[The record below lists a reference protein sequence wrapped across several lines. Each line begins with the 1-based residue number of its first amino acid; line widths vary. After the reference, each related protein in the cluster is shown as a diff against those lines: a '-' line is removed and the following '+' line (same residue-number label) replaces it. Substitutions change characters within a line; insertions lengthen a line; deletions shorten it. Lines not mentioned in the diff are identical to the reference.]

1 MIAGHPNFGARCILN
16 LFYHECGGEQWQ
28 IAAPSRNNSIALSGN
43 HSESIGHHGPAS
55 RGTHAAASSS
65 LSSLLPLFSLDGPP
79 GHHRRTPSNSSVSSA
94 SSEDSFYEEPT
105 LVDINENL
113 GTCNDG
119 SSGRVARGD
128 SSASDVDISKPGG
141 SRNISAPML
150 RDITT
155 NPSQVTK
162 RTMSAPAPHRT
173 SSSLRR
179 APMSRTFSFSPN
191 LKRHFLA
198 RSLSNPR
205 THVRIV
211 RACVV
216 VCCNSWH
223 DVNITC
229 RALLTSQCVC
239 CGIVTAGRPSR
250 RMAYCDSCR
259 RMAWCFCQGPAQ
271 RNSTSTPM
279 RMWRELAI
287 RLKQYDNHM

>member
-1 MIAGHPNFGARCILN
+1 MAEATDCSGLIDVQHQDRFERNLLALQLYCIMTD
-16 LFYHECGGEQWQ
+16 
-28 IAAPSRNNSIALSGN
+28 SRLIKINDNPVYKL
-43 HSESIGHHGPAS
+43 
-55 RGTHAAASSS
+55 TYV
-65 LSSLLPLFSLDGPP
+65 FDFD
-79 GHHRRTPSNSSVSSA
+79 SN
-94 SSEDSFYEEPT
+94 EYQDR
-105 LVDINENL
+105 DINENL

-259 RMAWCFCQGPAQ
+259 RMAWCFCHEERSEEP
-271 RNSTSTPM
+271 
-279 RMWRELAI
+279 
-287 RLKQYDNHM
+287 D